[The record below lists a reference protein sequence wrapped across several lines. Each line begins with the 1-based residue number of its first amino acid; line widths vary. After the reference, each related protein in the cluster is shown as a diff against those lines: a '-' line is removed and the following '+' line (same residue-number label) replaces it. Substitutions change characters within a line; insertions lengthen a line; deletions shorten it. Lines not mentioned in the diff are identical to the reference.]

1 MLLFCL
7 VFLSFCIKSDCF
19 ITFHP
24 LLPAQQC
31 WVKVQ
36 TSSEVQLSNSVRVYM
51 VKFNP
56 LVSAGRNFLFSS
68 VCVREQ
74 ILFHSYIRCVT
85 IYIVYLMYCPAS
97 LSLSPQHWW
106 YFTIDPWFLIRH
118 ALFVCVSGP
127 YLKCRHIFWKAHSV
141 PQNQCVCCVRLDLIS
156 SFSLVILPFYLFII
170 LPWTKC
176 CVLSHYSVWMI

>member
-1 MLLFCL
+1 
-7 VFLSFCIKSDCF
+7 
-19 ITFHP
+19 
-24 LLPAQQC
+24 
-31 WVKVQ
+31 
-36 TSSEVQLSNSVRVYM
+36 M

-68 VCVREQ
+68 VCAREQ

-156 SFSLVILPFYLFII
+156 SFSLVILPFYLFIY
-170 LPWTKC
+170 LLSCPGLSAVC
-176 CVLSHYSVWMI
+176 CLTIRYEWFKSFSSSTDEQTPNLNKLYG